1 MSPGL
6 SASVIAEFTCTTN
19 RVIRECYREI
29 YLCHQGYL
37 RVLSQNLPVPP
48 IGLFASVIAKFTY
61 VTRVICE
68 CYRRIYLYHHKV
80 YCECYRKIYLCHQGY
95 LRVLSQN
102 LPVPPIGL
110 SASVIAKFTYVIRV
124 ICECYRRIY
133 LYHQ

>member
-48 IGLFASVIAKFTY
+48 IGLSASVIAKFTY
-61 VTRVICE
+61 VIRVICE
-68 CYRRIYLYHHKV
+68 CIAKFPCTTNRVIRV
-80 YCECYRKIYLCHQGY
+80 RYCEIYLCHQGY

-110 SASVIAKFTYVIRV
+110 SASVIAKFTYVTRV
-124 ICECYRRIY
+124 ICECCRRIY